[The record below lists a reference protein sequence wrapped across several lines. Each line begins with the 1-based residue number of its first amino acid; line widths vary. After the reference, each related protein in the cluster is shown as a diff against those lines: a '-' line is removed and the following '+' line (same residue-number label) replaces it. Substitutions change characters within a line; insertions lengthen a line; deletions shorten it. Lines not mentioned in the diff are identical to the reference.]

1 MNSYG
6 LIDLHCDT
14 LAEYWKYAHT
24 GNPDTLDDPGRV
36 LSLSNMP
43 KDVHWAQFYA
53 VFIPDE
59 ERGQAPLVDNEGLA
73 GVQRRDKRHT
83 QRDTF
88 RERTAPREAVRHGAA
103 RV

>member
-43 KDVHWAQFYA
+43 KSFL
-53 VFIPDE
+53 
-59 ERGQAPLVDNEGLA
+59 RSA
-73 GVQRRDKRHT
+73 GVSSSST
-83 QRDTF
+83 S
-88 RERTAPREAVRHGAA
+88 AISL
-103 RV
+103 